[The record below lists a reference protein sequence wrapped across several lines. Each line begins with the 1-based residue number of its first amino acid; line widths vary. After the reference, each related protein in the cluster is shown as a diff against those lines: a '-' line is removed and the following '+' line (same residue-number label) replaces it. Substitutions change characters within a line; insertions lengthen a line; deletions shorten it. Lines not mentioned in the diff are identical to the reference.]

1 MDNKKIL
8 IIEDE
13 KAIAELICYGLKK
26 EGFEPYI
33 TNDGQTAFR
42 ILKDFKPDLV
52 LLDLMLP
59 DIGGL
64 DVCKEITR
72 TYNIP
77 IIILTAKSDITDK
90 ILGLEFGAD
99 DYITKPFDLREVIT
113 RIRVVF
119 RRIENMKLPVD
130 DASKEFVDLGFDV
143 QLSLD
148 EHRVRKSDTDIE
160 LTPKEYNL
168 LVTLFENKGVV
179 LSREQI
185 LNSVWGYSYVGDTRT
200 VDIHV
205 QRLRKKLNC
214 QFIIETVF
222 GFGYKMIK

>member
-1 MDNKKIL
+1 
-8 IIEDE
+8 
-13 KAIAELICYGLKK
+13 LICYGLKK
-26 EGFEPYI
+26 EGFESCI
-33 TNDGQTAFR
+33 ANDGHAAFR
-42 ILKDFKPDLV
+42 VLKDFKPDLV

-59 DIGGL
+59 DMSGFEI
-64 DVCKEITR
+64 CKEITR
-72 TYNIP
+72 TFNIP

-119 RRIENMKLPVD
+119 RRIENMKLPSD
-130 DASKEFVDLGFDV
+130 NIEKEFVALGFDV
-143 QLSLD
+143 QINLD
-148 EHRVRKSDTDIE
+148 EHRVRKSDMDIE

-168 LVTLFENKGVV
+168 LVTLFENKGKV
-179 LSREQI
+179 LSREQL

-214 QFIIETVF
+214 QSIIETVF